1 MDRKAGFALRWA
13 RALLLACVSVAG
25 GALGHVSADGLLPGV
40 GGLAALFLVATCAA
54 AAMLGRPASTLRVVL
69 LLVVGQTLIHV
80 ALAAMAGHHGDSAGP
95 PELSAHRPAMPDL
108 ADAGARVGFLHDH
121 LHPDPPVH
129 EHLAVLG
136 SMQHVFAE
144 LTSAN
149 ALMALAHL
157 AAAAAVGL
165 WLALGERALWT
176 VLALTGQQVQVLVR
190 AAIGSH
196 LEGCQTL
203 SELACRQ
210 RPDPVP
216 GNAVLA
222 NQEAPRLL
230 LLSRAVVR
238 RGPPPLLTA

>member
-1 MDRKAGFALRWA
+1 MDRQAGLVLRWA
-13 RALLLACVSVAG
+13 RALLLAGVSVAG
-25 GALGHVSADGLLPGV
+25 GALGHVSADGLLPGAS
-40 GGLAALFLVATCAA
+40 GLAALFLVATCAA

-80 ALAAMAGHHGDSAGP
+80 ALAAMAGHHGDSAMP
-95 PELSAHRPAMPDL
+95 PEPPRPAMPDH
-108 ADAGARVGFLHDH
+108 ADTGPRSLHDQI
-121 LHPDPPVH
+121 HPDPPVL
-129 EHLAVLG
+129 EYLAVPG
-136 SMQHVFAE
+136 SLQHVLAE
-144 LTSAN
+144 LTGAN

-176 VLALTGQQVQVLVR
+176 VLALTGQRVQVLVR

-196 LEGCQTL
+196 LEGCQAL

-210 RPDPVP
+210 RPNLVP
-216 GNAVLA
+216 ASAVLP
-222 NQEAPRLL
+222 NQKAPRLL

>member
-1 MDRKAGFALRWA
+1 MDRKAGLALRWA

-25 GALGHVSADGLLPGV
+25 GALGHVSADGLLPGA

-54 AAMLGRPASTLRVVL
+54 AAMLGRPASTLRVVV

-80 ALAAMAGHHGDSAGP
+80 ALAAMAGHHGDSAKPSGP
-95 PELSAHRPAMPDL
+95 PRPAIPDL
-108 ADAGARVGFLHDH
+108 ADTGPRAGSLHDQ
-121 LHPDPPVH
+121 LHPDPPVL
-129 EHLAVLG
+129 EHLALLG
-136 SMQHVFAE
+136 SIHHVLAE

-176 VLALTGQQVQVLVR
+176 VLALTGQRVQVLVR

-196 LEGCQTL
+196 LEACQTL
-203 SELACRQ
+203 SELACTQ

-216 GNAVLA
+216 TGAVLA